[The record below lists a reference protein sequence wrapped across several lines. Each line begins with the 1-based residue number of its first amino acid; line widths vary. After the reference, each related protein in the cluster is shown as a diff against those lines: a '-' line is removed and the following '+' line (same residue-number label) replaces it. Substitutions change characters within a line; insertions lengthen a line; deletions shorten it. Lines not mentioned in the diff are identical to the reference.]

1 MSLDPSALL
10 HLLLPLFGGFIGGFY
25 GASVGS
31 GGLITLPTLLLVG
44 LPAHVAVATNRFSTV
59 FAEGAAVLHHTHKR
73 TLSFRKLI
81 PIGLSGMVGAL
92 IGSRIML
99 QIPER
104 IMNITIALLLNFW
117 RLIRGPSLP
126 DRVVAFDLMTS
137 VAVGIM
143 ALYSIATEE
152 TVFLDVAIV
161 LALISFLGTVAFAR
175 YLEQR
180 GKK

>member
-1 MSLDPSALL
+1 M
-10 HLLLPLFGGFIGGFY
+10 
-25 GASVGS
+25 
-31 GGLITLPTLLLVG
+31 
-44 LPAHVAVATNRFSTV
+44 TV
-59 FAEGAAVLHHTHKR
+59 LEGAVLLASIMLTLAVV
-73 TLSFRKLI
+73 LSFLR
-81 PIGLSGMVGAL
+81 
-92 IGSRIML
+92 
-99 QIPER
+99 
-104 IMNITIALLLNFW
+104 LL
-117 RLIRGPSLP
+117 RGPSLP

-143 ALYSIATEE
+143 TLYSIATEE